1 MPPEIRTERTS
12 LDWGRGW
19 LGEERAKG
27 SAPKPR
33 GPLGPTMEELR
44 PKWIKMRKEALVDG
58 KPAHRPATIA
68 GYEWHMRAICK
79 VEEEKPKPIDGKTPV
94 ATIDEQIA
102 RDWVRRTKAE
112 CAPNTCW
119 NLYSTF
125 RQFIDDAMV
134 EKWVALPTNPLAH
147 PTVLREMP
155 PRKVLTGKR
164 PLFIELEHMQTM
176 LLCPEIPAFRRV
188 RHLVQ
193 VCHGLAEGE
202 LAGRTWR
209 DRARGPRPTL
219 EISSSLALRGPA
231 GYATL
236 GETKNEY
243 RDRTIP
249 VHAAAAAALDWWE
262 DVGWEQYVGRRPT
275 LTDPIFPGPSGK
287 FSRPR
292 AGEDLRKDL
301 RTAGCPDTC
310 NGHPLDARAL
320 RRCFSTYL
328 DAADVPEEVRGRLM
342 GHTPKSVTAKHYTAE
357 QIETDR
363 RAINRIALRWVP
375 PEGLVANLV
384 APPPKSQ
391 TRVRLSLQIKSAPE
405 TTRTSDQRFR
415 KPLLYPLSY
424 GGNPRETA
432 ANLARLGPLR
442 KTAQRPARRAATMR
456 SAACPSPYGLSA
468 GRGPR

>member
-1 MPPEIRTERTS
+1 MSQVNEDSAFYRPNKKRWIYKYKNADGVWLAKTVPPEIRTERAS

-44 PKWIKMRKEALVDG
+44 PKWIKMRTEAVVDG
-58 KPAHRPATIA
+58 EPAHRPATIA

-79 VEEEKPKPIDGKTPV
+79 VDEEKPKPIDGNTPV

-119 NLYSTF
+119 NFYSTF

-134 EKWVALPTNPLAH
+134 EKWVALATNPLAH

-164 PLFIELEHMQTM
+164 PLIIELEHMQTM
-176 LLCPEIPAFRRV
+176 LLCPEVPDHRRV

-193 VCHGLAEGE
+193 VCQGLTEGE
-202 LAGRTWR
+202 LTGRIWSER
-209 DRARGPRPTL
+209 KRGPRGTIQVL
-219 EISSSLALRGPA
+219 TSLATQGPD
-231 GYATL
+231 GWATI
-236 GETKNEY
+236 GKTKNEY
-243 RDRTIP
+243 RERTMP
-249 VHAAAAAALDWWE
+249 THAAAEEALNWWE
-262 DVGWEQYVGRRPT
+262 DVGWERYVGRPPRPS
-275 LTDPIFPGPSGK
+275 DPIFPGPSGD

-292 AGEDLRKDL
+292 AADHLRQDL

-310 NGHPLDARAL
+310 NGHPIDSRAL

-328 DAADVPEEVRGRLM
+328 DAADVPEEVRGRMM
-342 GHTPKSVTAKHYTAE
+342 GHAPRTVTAKHYTAE

-363 RAINRIALRWVP
+363 RALNRLNLRWVP
-375 PEGLVANLV
+375 PEGLVAGLV
-384 APPPKSQ
+384 ANVVAAPPKSHVSIRATFEIR
-391 TRVRLSLQIKSAPE
+391 TRDL
-405 TTRTSDQRFR
+405 RFT
-415 KPLLYPLSY
+415 KPLLY
-424 GGNPRETA
+424 R
-432 ANLARLGPLR
+432 
-442 KTAQRPARRAATMR
+442 
-456 SAACPSPYGLSA
+456 
-468 GRGPR
+468 